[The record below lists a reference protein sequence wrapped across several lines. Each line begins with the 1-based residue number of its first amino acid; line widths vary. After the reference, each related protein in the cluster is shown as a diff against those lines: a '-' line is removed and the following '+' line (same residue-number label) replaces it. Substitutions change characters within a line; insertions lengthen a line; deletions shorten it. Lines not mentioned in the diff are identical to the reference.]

1 MSQTFNADRSEMCI
15 EEDRKGE
22 KVINAYVH
30 SDDNGNFYVDIYV
43 DLKVKDV
50 IELLK
55 NNGLLK

>member
-1 MSQTFNADRSEMCI
+1 MSQTFNAERLEMCI

-22 KVINAYVH
+22 KVINAFVH
-30 SDDNGNFYVDIYV
+30 SDNNGNIYL